1 MSASMTSVSDERE
14 EVSRPARRPIRRDS
28 VQRENDRPSSPF
40 RSRESSPAPR
50 KRVVRLSSTTP
61 GNGAFNSSF
70 NGSFQQGVRRS
81 LSGRGRGS
89 EVRERAEEKISQ
101 AAFSQQ
107 EELGQEPVL
116 DVNTPVLPV
125 RTVRIA
131 VGSSGGKARS
141 GSSSGVSSKRSTG
154 YSDQEY
160 PEDPATVG
168 RPPVVAPQSSMRV
181 KRVGKMT
188 GSFLSGPARRGRRR
202 QSEEDGEGQMG
213 GDAFSSQEPDSQQP
227 QYMDHN
233 MEDVPAS
240 SFVASNYRDYAA
252 SGSPVSA
259 RDPSRAAMR
268 RGGSASASPPESNE
282 PKEPERSHLELSFSI
297 PAPVPQ
303 VPVALNKENEEPI
316 PPRPSKSAAS
326 SFIGEK
332 DLKDLVKPIRPLVTD
347 VRANAAPANNVSP
360 ERKALVNKSS
370 NTPLRNAPPP
380 PPKMSV
386 VETATAAAGASAAAQ
401 ANKKRQVLLRVNG
414 RIYTRIDCIGRGG
427 SGKVYRVSAESG
439 KMLALKRVS
448 LESADEH
455 TVRGFK
461 GEIDLLKR
469 LHGVDRVIQLIDH
482 ELNLEKQ
489 LLSVVS

>member
-14 EVSRPARRPIRRDS
+14 EASRPTRRPVRRDS
-28 VQRENDRPSSPF
+28 VQRENERPSSPL
-40 RSRESSPAPR
+40 RSRENSPAPR

-81 LSGRGRGS
+81 LSGRSRGS

-101 AAFSQQ
+101 ASFSQQ
-107 EELGQEPVL
+107 EEPVQEPVL

-168 RPPVVAPQSSMRV
+168 RPPAVAPQSSMRV
-181 KRVGKMT
+181 KRVGRMT

-213 GDAFSSQEPDSQQP
+213 GDAFSSQEPDGQQP

-240 SFVASNYRDYAA
+240 SFMSSNYRDYAA

-259 RDPSRAAMR
+259 KDPSRAAMR
-268 RGGSASASPPESNE
+268 RGGSASVSPPGSNG

-303 VPVALNKENEEPI
+303 VPAALNKENEEPI

-326 SFIGEK
+326 SFMGDK

-347 VRANAAPANNVSP
+347 VRANAAPANNASP

-386 VETATAAAGASAAAQ
+386 VETATTTAGSSATAQ

-448 LESADEH
+448 LESADEN